1 MAAVMR
7 LQIRIM
13 FNPRLAT
20 RYAKSLIG
28 LAIERN
34 ELETV
39 YADINWLQSVT
50 KTNRDFVNVLR
61 SPVIPAATK
70 KRIIEAVTGGNIST
84 MTASFLTILI
94 TKGREI
100 NLPEIL
106 QAFITQYKEFKN
118 IHIVRLT
125 TATAI
130 DDATRKEIVER
141 VKVSG
146 AYENIELDEKVDA
159 DIIGGFILQ
168 VGDKLVDASISYDL
182 KAISRQFENNDFI
195 YKVR

>member
-1 MAAVMR
+1 
-7 LQIRIM
+7 M

-34 ELETV
+34 ELEQV
-39 YADINWLQSVT
+39 YADINWLLSVT
-50 KTNRDFVNVLR
+50 KSNRDFVNVLR
-61 SPVIPAATK
+61 SPVIPANTK
-70 KRIIEAVTGGNIST
+70 KKIIEAVTNGRISV
-84 MTASFLTILI
+84 MTASFITILI

-106 QAFITQYKEFKN
+106 QAFITQYKQYKN
-118 IHIVRLT
+118 IYTIQLT
-125 TATAI
+125 TATPVDEQTKQQII
-130 DDATRKEIVER
+130 DQVRKT
-141 VKVSG
+141 SDFQ
-146 AYENIELDEKVDA
+146 NIELDEKVDEN
-159 DIIGGFILQ
+159 IIGGFVLQ
-168 VGDKLVDASISYDL
+168 VGDKLIDASIAYDL

>member
-1 MAAVMR
+1 
-7 LQIRIM
+7 M

-39 YADINWLQSVT
+39 YADINWLLSVT
-50 KTNRDFVNVLR
+50 KSNRDFVNVLR
-61 SPVIPAATK
+61 SPVIPATMK
-70 KRIIEAVTGGNIST
+70 KKIIEAVTTGHIST
-84 MTASFLTILI
+84 MTASFMTILI

-106 QAFITQYKEFKN
+106 HAFITQYKEFKN
-118 IHIVRLT
+118 IHTVQLT
-125 TATAI
+125 TATPI
-130 DDATRKEIVER
+130 DDKAKQEIIDQ
-141 VKVSG
+141 VKKSG
-146 AYENIELDEKVDA
+146 DFQNIEIEDKVDP
-159 DIIGGFILQ
+159 DIIGGFVLQ